1 MEFSRYAGYENFGA
15 ASSQFEGDVSDIGKL
30 DKSFIIISFTI
41 YLYSSSVICPV
52 CLQGQT

>member
-1 MEFSRYAGYENFGA
+1 MRISGA